1 MTILQKI
8 PDEDPPK
15 LNPPLFIFKRCK
27 IAAAHNAK
35 ILESFDYDLNKV
47 ILQQHPSQISYGS
60 KFQPSS
66 SLEGL
71 LQDHPLWPR
80 LKMIL
85 DEGAIFPLQAIDMK
99 SRLLD
104 LEFHLERGNHKS
116 LEKYAEFID
125 PMISEDVNRGF
136 ILPLPP
142 EILPKLPGASI
153 APLGCHKQ
161 TTIDEEGNII
171 PKYCLTHD
179 QSFPGPSGLSVNLR
193 VKKDLLPPILYSFVL
208 SRLAHYII
216 NTRLLHP
223 DTRIYLCKVDLDA
236 AYRRCSLSSRTAME
250 CLTVYKDLLLVA
262 LRLSFGGA
270 PGPNL
275 WGVISE
281 SIADIGNAILQNDS
295 WNYSTFFDPLSDTI
309 EEPLSLPDDI
319 PLASTKK
326 LSVTLPLNEKGYI
339 DIYID
344 DNIGITPD
352 LGDNLLRMKRVIPL
366 AIRTLARPLDE
377 EDILPRKDIVSLKK
391 FKAEGRLEEV
401 KTVLG
406 WIINTR
412 TLTISLSDDKLRNWG
427 ADISKMTSSKKAH
440 YKILESTLGRLNHV
454 ACVFN
459 PMRHFMGR
467 VYQALSQASAL
478 GGWTRL
484 SSEEVADLQILSSFL
499 SAANRGL
506 SLNNLVYRKPTLLYR
521 SDASE
526 FGIGGYNLKSGIAW
540 RL

>member
-1 MTILQKI
+1 
-8 PDEDPPK
+8 
-15 LNPPLFIFKRCK
+15 
-27 IAAAHNAK
+27 
-35 ILESFDYDLNKV
+35 
-47 ILQQHPSQISYGS
+47 
-60 KFQPSS
+60 
-66 SLEGL
+66 
-71 LQDHPLWPR
+71 
-80 LKMIL
+80 
-85 DEGAIFPLQAIDMK
+85 
-99 SRLLD
+99 
-104 LEFHLERGNHKS
+104 
-116 LEKYAEFID
+116 
-125 PMISEDVNRGF
+125 
-136 ILPLPP
+136 
-142 EILPKLPGASI
+142 
-153 APLGCHKQ
+153 
-161 TTIDEEGNII
+161 
-171 PKYCLTHD
+171 
-179 QSFPGPSGLSVNLR
+179 
-193 VKKDLLPPILYSFVL
+193 
-208 SRLAHYII
+208 
-216 NTRLLHP
+216 
-223 DTRIYLCKVDLDA
+223 
-236 AYRRCSLSSRTAME
+236 ME
-250 CLTVYKDLLLVA
+250 CLTVYKDLLLIA
-262 LRLSFGGA
+262 LRLTFGGA

-281 SIADIGNAILQNDS
+281 SIADISNAILQNNS
-295 WNYSTFFDPLSDTI
+295 WNYSTFFDPLSGTI

-319 PLASTKK
+319 PLASAKK

-339 DIYID
+339 D
-344 DNIGITPD
+344 DNIGVTPD

-526 FGIGGYNLKSGIAW
+526 FGIGGYNLTSGIAW
-540 RL
+540 RLELPVDCRLRTSLNSLEFLACIISIWFDHIHQVVEPEACVLSQTDSTSALGWLRKTNFAERPDEGVQLSSQETGFIDSRNKQQPLQPVVPRRSKLYY

>member
-1 MTILQKI
+1 
-8 PDEDPPK
+8 
-15 LNPPLFIFKRCK
+15 
-27 IAAAHNAK
+27 
-35 ILESFDYDLNKV
+35 
-47 ILQQHPSQISYGS
+47 
-60 KFQPSS
+60 
-66 SLEGL
+66 
-71 LQDHPLWPR
+71 
-80 LKMIL
+80 
-85 DEGAIFPLQAIDMK
+85 
-99 SRLLD
+99 
-104 LEFHLERGNHKS
+104 
-116 LEKYAEFID
+116 
-125 PMISEDVNRGF
+125 
-136 ILPLPP
+136 
-142 EILPKLPGASI
+142 
-153 APLGCHKQ
+153 
-161 TTIDEEGNII
+161 
-171 PKYCLTHD
+171 
-179 QSFPGPSGLSVNLR
+179 
-193 VKKDLLPPILYSFVL
+193 
-208 SRLAHYII
+208 
-216 NTRLLHP
+216 
-223 DTRIYLCKVDLDA
+223 
-236 AYRRCSLSSRTAME
+236 
-250 CLTVYKDLLLVA
+250 LTVYKDLLLIA
-262 LRLSFGGA
+262 LRLTFGGA

-281 SIADIGNAILQNDS
+281 SIADIGNAIQQNDS

-339 DIYID
+339 DMYID
-344 DNIGITPD
+344 DNIGVTPD

-467 VYQALSQASAL
+467 VYQALSRASAL

-521 SDASE
+521 SDTSE
-526 FGIGGYNLKSGIAW
+526 FGIGAGGLPLTYFSELTRILGVHHIHLVRPYSSGCRTRSLYIEPD
-540 RL
+540 RQHICSGMVKENKLC

>member
-1 MTILQKI
+1 M
-8 PDEDPPK
+8 
-15 LNPPLFIFKRCK
+15 
-27 IAAAHNAK
+27 
-35 ILESFDYDLNKV
+35 
-47 ILQQHPSQISYGS
+47 
-60 KFQPSS
+60 
-66 SLEGL
+66 
-71 LQDHPLWPR
+71 
-80 LKMIL
+80 
-85 DEGAIFPLQAIDMK
+85 
-99 SRLLD
+99 
-104 LEFHLERGNHKS
+104 
-116 LEKYAEFID
+116 
-125 PMISEDVNRGF
+125 
-136 ILPLPP
+136 
-142 EILPKLPGASI
+142 
-153 APLGCHKQ
+153 
-161 TTIDEEGNII
+161 
-171 PKYCLTHD
+171 
-179 QSFPGPSGLSVNLR
+179 
-193 VKKDLLPPILYSFVL
+193 
-208 SRLAHYII
+208 
-216 NTRLLHP
+216 
-223 DTRIYLCKVDLDA
+223 
-236 AYRRCSLSSRTAME
+236 
-250 CLTVYKDLLLVA
+250 
-262 LRLSFGGA
+262 
-270 PGPNL
+270 
-275 WGVISE
+275 GVISE

-326 LSVTLPLNEKGYI
+326 LSVTLSLNEKGYI

>member
-1 MTILQKI
+1 
-8 PDEDPPK
+8 
-15 LNPPLFIFKRCK
+15 
-27 IAAAHNAK
+27 
-35 ILESFDYDLNKV
+35 
-47 ILQQHPSQISYGS
+47 
-60 KFQPSS
+60 
-66 SLEGL
+66 
-71 LQDHPLWPR
+71 
-80 LKMIL
+80 
-85 DEGAIFPLQAIDMK
+85 MK

-125 PMISEDVNRGF
+125 PVILEDVNRGF
-136 ILPLPP
+136 ILLLPP

-161 TTIDEEGNII
+161 TTIDEEGNTI
-171 PKYCLTHD
+171 PKYRLTHD

-193 VKKDLLPPILYSFVL
+193 VKKDLLPPIMYSFVV

-223 DTRIYLCKVDLDA
+223 DTMIYLCKVDLDA
-236 AYRRCSLSSRTAME
+236 TYRRCSLSSRTAME
-250 CLTVYKDLLLVA
+250 CLTVYKDLLLIA
-262 LRLSFGGA
+262 LRLTFGGA

-281 SIADIGNAILQNDS
+281 SIADISNAILQNNS
-295 WNYSTFFDPLSDTI
+295 WNYSTFFDPLSGTI

-319 PLASTKK
+319 PLASAKK

-339 DIYID
+339 D
-344 DNIGITPD
+344 DNIGVTPD

-366 AIRTLARPLDE
+366 AIPTLARPLDK

-467 VYQALSQASAL
+467 VYQALSRASAL

-499 SAANRGL
+499 SAVNRGL

-521 SDASE
+521 SDTSE
-526 FGIGGYNLKSGIAW
+526 FGIGGYNLTSGIAW
-540 RL
+540 RLELPVDCRLRTSLNSLEFLACIISIWFDHIHQVVEPEACVLSQTDSTSALGWLRKTNFAERPDEGVQLSSQETGFIDSRNKQQPLQPVVPRRSKLYY